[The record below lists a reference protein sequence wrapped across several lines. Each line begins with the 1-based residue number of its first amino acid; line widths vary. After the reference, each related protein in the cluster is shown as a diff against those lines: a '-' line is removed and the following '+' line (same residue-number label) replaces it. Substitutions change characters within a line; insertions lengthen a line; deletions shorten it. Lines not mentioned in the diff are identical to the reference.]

1 MLDEP
6 STISVKGGGD
16 GGDGGTSN
24 GKCDGG
30 SIAVLGGGPATGGSW
45 NGVFV
50 SGLCSSGNLGSN
62 RGNEVWEICWVV
74 ENADFGVFSGS

>member
-6 STISVKGGGD
+6 STISVHCGGD

-30 SIAVLGGGPATGGSW
+30 SIAKLGGGPATVGCW
-45 NGVFV
+45 NGVDF
-50 SGLCSSGNLGSN
+50 SGFGSSSN
-62 RGNEVWEICWVV
+62 R
-74 ENADFGVFSGS
+74 DS